1 MTRILSLI
9 SCFPFTVQ
17 TYSSSTNLQ
26 KHHLSM
32 SPCCLLSLSLKNI
45 STLPVSWNTLLSCLS
60 WHHIFLRISFSV
72 PSHSPLLTSALLCP
86 TSKCGDSL
94 NLVMGLPSLSL
105 DLTNFHGFLSPCLL
119 DSYHDQIFPFIV
131 RITHPTVYLTYSCDA
146 SHLKFSIFEKEQD
159 FFPSSIVDTISHLC
173 NPAHLI
179 FVAGKTPILFYFT
192 RRFFK

>member
-32 SPCCLLSLSLKNI
+32 SPCRLLSLSLKNI

-60 WHHIFLRISFSV
+60 WHHIFLKISFSV
-72 PSHSPLLTSALLCP
+72 PSHSPLLTSAPLYP

-94 NLVMGLPSLSL
+94 NLVVGPPPPP

-146 SHLKFSIFEKEQD
+146 SHLTFSIFEKEQE

-173 NPAHLI
+173 NPAHI
-179 FVAGKTPILFYFT
+179 CCWQNSDFILFH
-192 RRFFK
+192 